1 MSDSPSL
8 GNTII
13 DNLIS
18 RKEARADAIR
28 RMRARDRIDFT
39 SNRQKL
45 WNATASVNSKA
56 PLTKGLIKQK
66 LDASDYPTHL
76 ALIPDGNRRWA
87 RARDLTVG
95 EGYAMGADVT
105 KQFRKWALVDNNVST
120 ISTFLMS
127 TENIE
132 KRPESEL
139 EQLYKVF
146 TDFFNGVAENEFV
159 MQNEIKHEVRGAQRG
174 FDMLP
179 DEVMDSID
187 RMEKATES
195 FTGGKLVFLMPYG
208 GRDEIIKA
216 AKNSSAV
223 LGQANMNTQTSQGE
237 DEDDFRSNLMLG
249 DLPDV
254 DLMVR
259 TSEVRISNFMLYHNA
274 YAEFVFFQK
283 NWPSFTESDF
293 YESIYKYSNRDRR
306 FGV

>member
-8 GNTII
+8 SNTII
-13 DNLIS
+13 DNLIAE
-18 RKEARADAIR
+18 KKARADTIR
-28 RMRARDRIDFT
+28 RVRARDRIDLT
-39 SNRQKL
+39 SSRQSL
-45 WNATASVNSKA
+45 WNKIAQLNARSPISKA
-56 PLTKGLIKQK
+56 IIKQK
-66 LDASDYPTHL
+66 LDGSDFPTHL

-95 EGYAMGADVT
+95 EGYGMGAEVIKD
-105 KQFRKWALVDNNVST
+105 FRKWALVDNNVST
-120 ISTFLMS
+120 VSTFLMS

-139 EQLYKVF
+139 KQLYKVF
-146 TDFFNGVAENEFV
+146 TDFFNGVPENDFV
-159 MQNEIKHEVRGAQRG
+159 IDNEIKHKVIGAERG
-174 FDMLP
+174 FEMLP
-179 DEVMDSID
+179 DKVNDSIKK
-187 RMEKATES
+187 METATED

-216 AKNSSAV
+216 AKQSAST
-223 LGQANMNTQTSQGE
+223 LGDATLQAEGTQGE
-237 DEDDFRSNLMLG
+237 GEDMFRDNLMLG

-283 NWPSFTESDF
+283 NWPSFSEADF